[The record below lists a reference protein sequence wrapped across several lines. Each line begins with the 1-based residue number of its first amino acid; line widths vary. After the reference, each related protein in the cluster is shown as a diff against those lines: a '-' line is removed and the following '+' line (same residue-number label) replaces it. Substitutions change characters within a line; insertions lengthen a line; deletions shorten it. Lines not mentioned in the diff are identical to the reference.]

1 MTPSLRNGRLIALA
15 VLISLI
21 TLLFSI
27 VVESLSLDYLGLF
40 WCNEYK
46 SFLFSFLTLNHLLGK
61 NAIFKPLNVLES
73 KENKTLDIKIV
84 STSKIA
90 FDT

>member
-40 WCNEYK
+40 
-46 SFLFSFLTLNHLLGK
+46 
-61 NAIFKPLNVLES
+61 
-73 KENKTLDIKIV
+73 
-84 STSKIA
+84 
-90 FDT
+90 